1 MSNLSHGREQSKLS
15 MATEVLQSF
24 GEVRLQALG
33 VSMLP
38 TLWPGDRLTIQA
50 AGFDRVR
57 PGDIVLYARQNRFFI
72 HRMTQKSA
80 AADSQFLITQG
91 DAMVQEDPPVN
102 SDELLGKVSA
112 VYRYGNAFE
121 PPRELSAI
129 RRLAGILLCRWN
141 LFRSLA
147 LRLHAWRANTNTRQ
161 KGLKFGETTSVIPQ

>member
-15 MATEVLQSF
+15 MAIEVLQSF

-38 TLWPGDRLTIQA
+38 TLWPGDRVTIQA
-50 AGFDRVR
+50 AGFDRVG
-57 PGDIVLYARQNRFFI
+57 PGDIVLCARQNLFFT
-72 HRMTQKSA
+72 HRVTQKSEQA
-80 AADSQFLITQG
+80 GQFLITQG
-91 DAMVQEDPPVN
+91 DAMVQEDPPV
-102 SDELLGKVSA
+102 SPDELLGKVIT

-121 PPRELSAI
+121 PARELSET